1 MRQLR
6 WIIARWYMII
16 LVATIITIDVILI
29 LIGDV
34 VVVFLHISILL
45 VTTIIHLIIIVVLM
59 FGDVQ
64 FYIKIPLPISI
75 QFFLIFSMFF
85 MCVFKKCYSR
95 LENDINSMS

>member
-1 MRQLR
+1 
-6 WIIARWYMII
+6 
-16 LVATIITIDVILI
+16 
-29 LIGDV
+29 
-34 VVVFLHISILL
+34 
-45 VTTIIHLIIIVVLM
+45 M

-75 QFFLIFSMFF
+75 QFFLIFPMFF